1 VFHVNI
7 IMGIPWDGKGI
18 YCYVMWWD
26 R

>member
-1 VFHVNI
+1 
-7 IMGIPWDGKGI
+7 MGIPWDGKGI